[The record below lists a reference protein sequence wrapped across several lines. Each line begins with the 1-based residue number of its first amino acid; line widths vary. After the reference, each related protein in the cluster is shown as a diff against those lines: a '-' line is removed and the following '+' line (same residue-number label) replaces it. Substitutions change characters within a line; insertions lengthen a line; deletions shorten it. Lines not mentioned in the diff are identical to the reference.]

1 MSQSTLNSYR
11 GPILAGG
18 SFTGIPEVI
27 NGSISIV
34 CLIRHTVD
42 VVLNVFQS
50 PDGVSYILSDTF
62 NASVPLQGNQ
72 SRVQFYTKG
81 QKGYIQVQNLGIVN
95 DPDVIL
101 RTLYTPNNH
110 DGTKLQPTYVSIEGT
125 IPIGP
130 ISGTVEVSKIVDPL
144 PTGTNALG
152 SVSVSNFPATQ
163 PVSGTVAVSS
173 IASALPAGTNALGSV
188 SVSNFPVQQLVSG
201 ENSNFEF
208 YPTPAN
214 NTSAIYA
221 DGTQGTNVSG
231 GWKYTN
237 AITGKINWYC
247 YSSPSAEKDYKVSQ
261 LNSMYTVVNQQST
274 LGLATAQ
281 NPFIIIYTRP
291 TSTATTWYQN
301 KFFFGSNALTDTTGV
316 RLLYTGSDPVGV
328 HPEIVAPNRI
338 QLDFKPLL
346 STSTLALSQNESVWL
361 GSLQTTNNTTPAGS
375 FDFTMQEFGVDWVKS
390 PSVLP
395 IEFNSVVV
403 SGTVAV
409 SSIVSALPVGTNSIG
424 SVVVS
429 NLPATQPVSGT
440 VAVSSIASALPAGS
454 NALGSVSVS
463 NFPAQTLITGE
474 NSNFE
479 FYPTSANNTPAIYAD
494 GTQGVNVS
502 SGWQYSNV
510 ANVGK
515 INWYCYSSP
524 TAETDYKV
532 SQLNSMYTVINQ
544 QSTLGLS
551 QAQNPFIII
560 YTRPTSTV
568 NWYQNKLF
576 FGSNAGTDTTGIKL
590 LYTGSDPVGVHPEI
604 VAPNRIQLDFNL
616 SLSTTTLALAQD
628 EGIFLGSLQT
638 TNNTPIGNSFSFTM
652 VEFGADWVIAPA
664 ILPIE
669 FGSVVVSGKVGLTS
683 TLNTATYNQVV
694 NAFGFQ
700 GTAYDMG
707 DNSLVDI
714 LLLAT
719 GTIAT
724 GIIRLDYSIDGTT
737 WIQNNTTNYTI
748 SSTDPHLTI
757 IGLKTGSRYIRVSAG
772 TSSLFSATN
781 LRTIYSS
788 KRS

>member
-11 GPILAGG
+11 GPILAGS
-18 SFTGIPEVI
+18 SFTGKPEVI

-34 CLIRHTVD
+34 CLIRHTVNI
-42 VVLNVFQS
+42 VLNVFQS
-50 PDGVSYILSDTF
+50 PDGVSYVLSDTF
-62 NASVPLQGNQ
+62 NASVPLTGNQ
-72 SRVQFYTKG
+72 SRVQFYIKG
-81 QKGYIQVQNLGIVN
+81 LKGYIQVQNLGIVD

-101 RTLYTPNNH
+101 RTLYTANNH
-110 DGTKLQPTYVSIEGT
+110 DGTKLQPSYVIVEG
-125 IPIGP
+125 PIGP

-163 PVSGTVAVSS
+163 PVSGTLAVSS
-173 IASALPAGTNALGSV
+173 IASALPTGT
-188 SVSNFPVQQLVSG
+188 
-201 ENSNFEF
+201 
-208 YPTPAN
+208 
-214 NTSAIYA
+214 
-221 DGTQGTNVSG
+221 
-231 GWKYTN
+231 
-237 AITGKINWYC
+237 
-247 YSSPSAEKDYKVSQ
+247 
-261 LNSMYTVVNQQST
+261 
-274 LGLATAQ
+274 
-281 NPFIIIYTRP
+281 
-291 TSTATTWYQN
+291 
-301 KFFFGSNALTDTTGV
+301 
-316 RLLYTGSDPVGV
+316 
-328 HPEIVAPNRI
+328 
-338 QLDFKPLL
+338 
-346 STSTLALSQNESVWL
+346 
-361 GSLQTTNNTTPAGS
+361 
-375 FDFTMQEFGVDWVKS
+375 
-390 PSVLP
+390 
-395 IEFNSVVV
+395 
-403 SGTVAV
+403 
-409 SSIVSALPVGTNSIG
+409 
-424 SVVVS
+424 
-429 NLPATQPVSGT
+429 
-440 VAVSSIASALPAGS
+440 

-463 NFPAQTLITGE
+463 NFPAQTLITGK

-479 FYPTSANNTPAIYAD
+479 FYPTPANNTPAIYSD
-494 GTQGVNVS
+494 GTQGVNTS
-502 SGWQYSNV
+502 SGWQYSNI

-524 TAETDYKV
+524 TPATDYKV

-560 YTRPTSTV
+560 YTRPTSTI

-590 LYTGSDPVGVHPEI
+590 LYTGSDPVDIHPEI

-616 SLSTTTLALAQD
+616 SLSTTTLALAQN

-652 VEFGADWVIAPA
+652 EEFGADWVKTPA

-683 TLNTATYNQVV
+683 TLNTATYNQIV

-719 GTIAT
+719 GIIAT

-737 WIQNNTTNYTI
+737 WFQNNTTTYTI

-781 LRTIYSS
+781 LKTVYSS